1 VDATWLAGRV
11 ALAVEAVGAT
21 IIGLIAAV
29 AVVVVVLVYE
39 MRELFRKCSWKALV
53 VLLLKTRNIYF
64 NITRIGE
71 MRNLYNISVGK
82 CEGNRPL
89 GY

>member
-1 VDATWLAGRV
+1 MHIIAFVDATWLAGRV
-11 ALAVEAVGAT
+11 ALAVEAVG
-21 IIGLIAAV
+21 AAV

-39 MRELFRKCSWKALV
+39 MRELFRKCSWKAVV

-71 MRNLYNISVGK
+71 MRNLYKISVGK